1 MPGSLNDITVF
12 HFSSLIP
19 QIIKSEEIEFQVNNN
34 KYKSFYLLCDGIYP
48 NYSIFQGP
56 IDNPIN
62 AKERLFNK
70 KQSAIRKN
78 VECAF
83 GILKKKFEIIK
94 KPCIKHDIDFMNN
107 ILYCI
112 SILHNMVIQFDN
124 EEEDLDLD
132 HVDNVD
138 NIDNEDINNMQIL
151 KEKFLTK
158 FDHILNKEINNQLR
172 KDLIEHIWSHHGNE

>member
-1 MPGSLNDITVF
+1 
-12 HFSSLIP
+12 
-19 QIIKSEEIEFQVNNN
+19 
-34 KYKSFYLLCDGIYP
+34 
-48 NYSIFQGP
+48 
-56 IDNPIN
+56 
-62 AKERLFNK
+62 
-70 KQSAIRKN
+70 
-78 VECAF
+78 
-83 GILKKKFEIIK
+83 
-94 KPCIKHDIDFMNN
+94 MNN

-138 NIDNEDINNMQIL
+138 NVDINNMQIL